1 MKVFYQSKLKCKPH
15 QQRGPND
22 WTDLWNAV
30 ISSNRRWGAVYQGL
44 TFQWHTSPSIIVIK
58 TLQTFKPKLSKF
70 CFLAITFL
78 KFKFNWVSGL
88 KETLSSK
95 TKGRRFIWLSVVPVS
110 IPTHKLA
117 SRLKVP
123 VTHFKVYASTQA
135 FPTSSPTLNF
145 PSSSFSLQPC
155 YSGCALCLCL
165 PTWTSHVITLYT
177 GHPAFPQ
184 QLSIRKISFKMQ
196 INKVSA
202 LLTSCFF
209 FFLKKSKTL
218 SITYLGCLGFFSLES
233 PFLSHWLAPSC
244 PLGFSLGIS
253 LTSSP
258 LWPTL
263 KHLCCGSLPHDF
275 SSSYNPYPMLRC
287 PA

>member
-1 MKVFYQSKLKCKPH
+1 MKFMMKVFYQSKLKCKPH
-15 QQRGPND
+15 QQRGPSD
-22 WTDLWNAV
+22 WTDLWNDV
-30 ISSNRRWGAVYQGL
+30 ISSNGRWGAVYQGL

-95 TKGRRFIWLSVVPVS
+95 TKGRRFICLSVVPVS

-145 PSSSFSLQPC
+145 PSYSFSLQPC

-177 GHPAFPQ
+177 GHPGFLQ

-209 FFLKKSKTL
+209 SKEKQNSFHNL
-218 SITYLGCLGFFSLES
+218 SRLPWPSSAWNPLFWATG
-233 PFLSHWLAPSC
+233 WL
-244 PLGFSLGIS
+244 
-253 LTSSP
+253 
-258 LWPTL
+258 
-263 KHLCCGSLPHDF
+263 LPV
-275 SSSYNPYPMLRC
+275 L
-287 PA
+287 